1 MRVKRAECECQPGVP
16 VPREGQPTNPAA
28 QTSFQVYYIYYT
40 VYSMTKVD
48 ILTDKLQQ
56 SMKFLLKSRTKKIYV
71 NFLKKCFRLL

>member
-28 QTSFQVYYIYYT
+28 QNSFQVYYIIYIL
-40 VYSMTKVD
+40 YSMTKVD

-56 SMKFLLKSRTKKIYV
+56 SMKFLLESRTKKIYV